1 MRKIEFLN
9 KDIKVSDKEIE
20 SFMDFDAVLDKS
32 RGQSLNNQVVKTLTK
47 RFVYVLGALALIG
60 ISYWFYDSTDNKD
73 STIINEPEL
82 NEPLEQARNEVPQSK
97 LIMPVDT
104 LSVSEAEVP
113 KPVKGSE
120 GNVTIKKPAQKPVPS
135 EKATAKQGDDQLSQ
149 FAYVDAEPVGG
160 IENLYEYFDLNLKYP
175 VEALTDSIEGSV
187 VVRFT
192 VTEEGKID
200 NVIIQK
206 SLGDAFDIEA
216 IRLIENMPP
225 WKPATVNQIPISS
238 KLSVP
243 LHFRVK

>member
-9 KDIKVSDKEIE
+9 KDIKVSDKDIE

-104 LSVSEAEVP
+104 ISVSEAEVP
-113 KPVKGSE
+113 EPVKESE
-120 GNVTIKKPAQKPVPS
+120 GNVTIKKPAQKPVPP
-135 EKATAKQGDDQLSQ
+135 EKATAKQGDDQLSL
-149 FAYVDAEPVGG
+149 FAYVDAEPVDG

-200 NVIIQK
+200 NIIIQK

>member
-1 MRKIEFLN
+1 MRKIEFLD

-47 RFVYVLGALALIG
+47 RFIYVLSALALMS

-82 NEPLEQARNEVPQSK
+82 NEPLEQTRNEVPQSK
-97 LIMPVDT
+97 WIIPVDT
-104 LSVSEAEVP
+104 ISVNEEQVP
-113 KPVKGSE
+113 NSINESQGTLK
-120 GNVTIKKPAQKPVPS
+120 IKKHPQTPVLS
-135 EKATAKQGDDQLSQ
+135 QEATAKQGNDKLSQ
-149 FAYVDAEPVGG
+149 FAYVDAEPVDG

-200 NVIIQK
+200 NIIIQK